1 MIDAAAAAQAELQ
14 FQTDEAI
21 VMRDNVVLDMTSF
34 CRLQDIDSR
43 KSSNES
49 SSIPL
54 SIGARRTARITSSVR
69 RANTDEET
77 ASKLDALFA
86 KLASE
91 SAATDA
97 QTPTPSPVRTAS
109 NRPEANVHGGNTN
122 RPISLNLGFLANAPV
137 ANVNGANTN
146 QPTIVLNLG
155 DLADIPIANVDEAKT
170 DQPLLDLSFLSVT
183 DAPVANVDGT
193 NTDQPSDLGLASPTD
208 PPVANLGGA
217 DTDQPVFD
225 TSFNFPS
232 DSNQALPVSNVTV
245 STELNQTLDLSV
257 FGDSTGLFVNST
269 EDFANSIGLSTFAGD
284 DAFKALILNALFSL
298 MMLDDFIAAE
308 LEEGMNG
315 INATTE
321 VAEMLNATALTVN
334 PPNTLA
340 YVLAIPWLLVPFVL
354 FIVVVMAGRSRANA
368 KILPRIARYTMP
380 LLCLLTMAST
390 ALAVI
395 MLAYATANAGKS
407 CLSLI
412 YGYPMSLLSRLTE

>member
-1 MIDAAAAAQAELQ
+1 MIGAAAAAQAELQ

-34 CRLQDIDSR
+34 CRLQDIR

-97 QTPTPSPVRTAS
+97 QTPTPSRVRTAS
-109 NRPEANVHGGNTN
+109 NRPEGNVHGRNTN

-137 ANVNGANTN
+137 ANVDGANTN

-155 DLADIPIANVDEAKT
+155 DLADIPIANVDDAKT

-217 DTDQPVFD
+217 DTNQPVFD
-225 TSFNFPS
+225 TSFNIPS
-232 DSNQALPVSNVTV
+232 ESDRASPVSTVTV

-269 EDFANSIGLSTFAGD
+269 EDFANLIGLSSFAGD
-284 DAFKALILNALFSL
+284 DAFKGLNSECSIL
-298 MMLDDFIAAE
+298 LDD
-308 LEEGMNG
+308 
-315 INATTE
+315 
-321 VAEMLNATALTVN
+321 
-334 PPNTLA
+334 
-340 YVLAIPWLLVPFVL
+340 
-354 FIVVVMAGRSRANA
+354 
-368 KILPRIARYTMP
+368 AR
-380 LLCLLTMAST
+380 
-390 ALAVI
+390 
-395 MLAYATANAGKS
+395 
-407 CLSLI
+407 
-412 YGYPMSLLSRLTE
+412 

>member
-1 MIDAAAAAQAELQ
+1 
-14 FQTDEAI
+14 
-21 VMRDNVVLDMTSF
+21 MTSF
-34 CRLQDIDSR
+34 AAYRTSEGQQR
-43 KSSNES
+43 KQQHSTQHR
-49 SSIPL
+49 
-54 SIGARRTARITSSVR
+54 ARRTARITSSVR

-109 NRPEANVHGGNTN
+109 NRPEGNVHGRNTN

-137 ANVNGANTN
+137 ANVDGANTN

-155 DLADIPIANVDEAKT
+155 DLADIPIANVDDAKT

-193 NTDQPSDLGLASPTD
+193 NTDQPSDLRLASPTD

-225 TSFNFPS
+225 TSFNIPS
-232 DSNQALPVSNVTV
+232 ESDQASPVSTVTV

-269 EDFANSIGLSTFAGD
+269 EDFANLIGLSSFAGD

-298 MMLDDFIAAE
+298 MMLDDFMAAE
-308 LEEGMNG
+308 LEEDEWHQCYNG
-315 INATTE
+315 SRRDVERNSFDCE
-321 VAEMLNATALTVN
+321 SSQ
-334 PPNTLA
+334 
-340 YVLAIPWLLVPFVL
+340 
-354 FIVVVMAGRSRANA
+354 RSRVCTCHSMVVGALRFVHCCGDGWEIEGQREDFA
-368 KILPRIARYTMP
+368 AYCTIYDAIA
-380 LLCLLTMAST
+380 
-390 ALAVI
+390 
-395 MLAYATANAGKS
+395 
-407 CLSLI
+407 LSLDHGVNRSGN
-412 YGYPMSLLSRLTE
+412 YHVSLCDRQCW